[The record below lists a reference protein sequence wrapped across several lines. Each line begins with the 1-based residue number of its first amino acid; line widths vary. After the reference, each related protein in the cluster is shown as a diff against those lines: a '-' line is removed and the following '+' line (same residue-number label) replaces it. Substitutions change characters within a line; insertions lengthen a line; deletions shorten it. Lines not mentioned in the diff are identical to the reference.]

1 MIELQPLQL
10 VSCVERRNDLPF
22 HFGLASLHLSPGKI
36 YGLEMTNGKRSP
48 LEVWETHI
56 HTHTHCSLGRGIQ
69 HFIRA
74 EATDQYYSF
83 RTTAFRL
90 LTDEVDIS
98 LILSLF

>member
-1 MIELQPLQL
+1 MAWPL
-10 VSCVERRNDLPF
+10 SIC
-22 HFGLASLHLSPGKI
+22 LHGAGKI